1 MGDLGNVK
9 RIAEAFFVLA
19 GLFAAVAGLGY
30 LGRKNADQYIEIYG
44 DEDDEEEAF

>member
-1 MGDLGNVK
+1 MLKGLLK
-9 RIAEAFFVLA
+9 LFFVLA